1 MLLVGLLWCVGA
13 IGFWKAEAHT
23 QGLTY
28 FQSLYF
34 CYVSLLTIGYGDL
47 SPTSNAGKPFFIV
60 WSLIAVP
67 TMTILISD
75 MGDTVIASF
84 KRGTFKLA
92 DWTVLPKAGLWREF
106 CEAHPWLLQWMQKR
120 HQKEEAKKQAKRMAA
135 GLPVGPEDEDANA
148 SPPTLEELIQ
158 LETLDENALSR
169 KLAIAI
175 RRTANDLK
183 ADPPRRYN
191 FEEWAEYSH
200 LIRFSRMNQEELAET
215 EEDEGI
221 VDWDWIG
228 DDSPM
233 LADQTESEWILDRLT
248 ESLSR
253 FMRKQDKRLDHE
265 GIRRHSKSKDA

>member
-1 MLLVGLLWCVGA
+1 
-13 IGFWKAEAHT
+13 
-23 QGLTY
+23 
-28 FQSLYF
+28 
-34 CYVSLLTIGYGDL
+34 
-47 SPTSNAGKPFFIV
+47 
-60 WSLIAVP
+60 
-67 TMTILISD
+67 MTILISD

-106 CEAHPWLLQWMQKR
+106 CDAHPWLLRWMQKR
-120 HQKEEAKKQAKRMAA
+120 QQKQEAKKQAKRMAA
-135 GLPVGPEDEDANA
+135 GMPVGPEDEDADA
-148 SPPTLEELIQ
+148 PPPTLEDLVQ
-158 LETLDENALSR
+158 FETLDENALAR

-183 ADPPRRYN
+183 ADTPRKYD
-191 FEEWAEYSH
+191 FEEWAEYTH
-200 LIRFSRMNQEELAET
+200 LIRFSRMTKPELAET

-233 LADQTESEWILDRLT
+233 LADQSESEWILDRLT

-253 FMRKQDKRLDHE
+253 VMWRQGMGSDWMENHRHAKDKHT
-265 GIRRHSKSKDA
+265 